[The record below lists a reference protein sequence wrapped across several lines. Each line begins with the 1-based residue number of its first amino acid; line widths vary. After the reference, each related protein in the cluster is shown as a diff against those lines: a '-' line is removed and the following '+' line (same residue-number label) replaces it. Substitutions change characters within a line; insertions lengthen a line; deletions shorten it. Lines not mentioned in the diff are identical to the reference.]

1 MKFERSIAALVF
13 VMGLFSLVSC
23 VPKPKPQWLM
33 PAPQIYQKG
42 GVNPFGGLAQKQ
54 KGTKLPVYYATNRN
68 PAGKYYGSSVGP
80 RLRFGV
86 ADVAIGNEAENWDS
100 LVTASREATRATPLP
115 LRLLR
120 FDEFGTHDQET
131 HAPEWLRKVGE
142 TVRQSQSKDVLVY
155 VHGAKVEFFHSCAF
169 AAEVAH
175 FTGREITP
183 VAFDWPTHPEIFSY
197 ITRIDINHG
206 IRSAEQLAELVR
218 VLSTES
224 SIRRIHLVS
233 WSAGAR
239 VLSRAMVKLGGD
251 KPHSLRSR
259 YRIGTAVFAAS
270 DVPER
275 IFLERLPA
283 IHALSDRVLVYLSDR
298 DSALKWSRRLL
309 GGGRRLGIEPIS
321 PTEEELTALR
331 KHPRLEVV
339 DTSYGRIERGFDITG
354 HRYWYQHPWVS
365 SDLMVTLRTNA
376 DPTKRGLHAAP
387 IQGVWYFA
395 PDYGDRIGGIA
406 RKLTGGK
413 W

>member
-1 MKFERSIAALVF
+1 MKLARSIAALAF
-13 VMGLFSLVSC
+13 VMGLLSLVSC

-68 PAGKYYGSSVGP
+68 PAGRYYGSSVGP

-86 ADVAIGNEAENWDS
+86 ADVAIGNESENLDS

-142 TVRQSQSKDVLVY
+142 TVRQSRTRDVLVY
-155 VHGAKVEFFHSCAF
+155 IHGAKVEFFHSCAF

-175 FTGREITP
+175 FTGRAITP
-183 VAFDWPTHPEIFSY
+183 VAFDWPTHPEILSY
-197 ITRIDINHG
+197 ITRVDINHG

-218 VLSTES
+218 LLSTQS
-224 SIRRIHLVS
+224 DIRRIHLVS

-239 VLSRAMVKLGGD
+239 VLSRAMVKLGGN
-251 KPHSLRSR
+251 KPASLRSR
-259 YRIGTAVFAAS
+259 YRIGTTVFAAS
-270 DVPER
+270 DVPEKD
-275 IFLERLPA
+275 FLERLPA
-283 IHALSDRVLVYLSDR
+283 IHALSDRVLIYLSDR
-298 DSALKWSRRLL
+298 DSALKWSSRLL
-309 GGGRRLGIEPIS
+309 GGGRRLGIAPAS
-321 PTEEELTALR
+321 PTEEELSALK
-331 KHPRLEVV
+331 KHPRMEVV

-376 DPTKRGLHAAP
+376 DPAKRGLRAAP

-395 PDYGDRIGGIA
+395 PDYGDGIGGIA
-406 RKLTGGK
+406 RKLTHGK